1 MPIAARLKRLR
12 YRGEGGGGG
21 GGGGGWEG
29 LEQCNVMCNAII
41 YFELALQFKIA

>member
-1 MPIAARLKRLR
+1 MSIAARLKRLR
-12 YRGEGGGGG
+12 YRGEGG

>member
-1 MPIAARLKRLR
+1 MSIAARLKRLR

-21 GGGGGWEG
+21 GGEG

>member
-1 MPIAARLKRLR
+1 MSIAARLKRLR
-12 YRGEGGGGG
+12 YRGEG